1 MTTYKVI
8 SGSVQYGRL
17 KMEDKHGKVV
27 YGKPL
32 VADIGQTIDDKQIS
46 KESAARL
53 IQLGV
58 LQLVAGSNVTDVEV
72 KSETKATPKGAAKA
86 QTKGAETKQSEAPAD
101 KVAESDVPAF
111 LSGT

>member
-8 SGSVQYGRL
+8 SGSVQYGRQSM
-17 KMEDKHGKVV
+17 KDAHGKVV

-53 IQLGV
+53 VQLGV
-58 LQLVAGSNVTDVEV
+58 LQVVADVTDVEV

-86 QTKGAETKQSEAPAD
+86 QTKAAETKQPEAPAD

>member
-1 MTTYKVI
+1 MTTYRVI

-17 KMEDKHGKVV
+17 KMEDKLGKVV

-53 IQLGV
+53 VQLGV
-58 LQLVAGSNVTDVEV
+58 LQVIEDVTDVVV
-72 KSETKATPKGAAKA
+72 KSETKATHKGAAKA
-86 QTKGAETKQSEAPAD
+86 QTKGAETKQPEAPAD